1 MYYTEGLNPLISFPL
16 DLDRPHFL
24 AAHSIHSTAPFM
36 FSHALFSG
44 CLLLAAY
51 FAHLIHCQSIRLAE
65 LEKDRIAAQADADVV
80 AENFRMMEKAH
91 QRETRTVKQKFENIT
106 SCAEKA
112 DRLAKEA
119 NGYFVVIWKRIDALE
134 KERVYDEEKQ
144 FDQIAN
150 TTAQS
155 ERAWQKDRNDLKLN
169 YEKLA
174 VKLRREMSEKVEAA
188 NKRAEDAEDELLR
201 KLEEN
206 DRARSKELAL
216 YQVAV
221 TTTEARLWAGIQK
234 SEKRNLRL
242 ATEMTEKNEKQTRK
256 GSVERAAHHARELNQ
271 LRLEDDERQEAL
283 LSCIAEA
290 IMKDEDARMKEKKM
304 QEEARLVEKEQER
317 AVLSKMH
324 SAIVEVKSKSLAL
337 STEQWQERRELRDH
351 LTSLSEDVR
360 DCQKALEIVRKAR
373 RINVDIGGR
382 ERGKAGI
389 PRSTAL
395 CNAQPAGSSLQGL
408 LTPAPSQSP
417 PPREV
422 LAAPPLDQAAPI
434 IGNRASEVDVAPAS
448 EVQVK
453 LEDTSFDLEH
463 AAVHDFLDSEAK
475 IRLGTSNGDCFV
487 WTPGL
492 HES

>member
-1 MYYTEGLNPLISFPL
+1 M
-16 DLDRPHFL
+16 FL
-24 AAHSIHSTAPFM
+24 R
-36 FSHALFSG
+36 ALFSG

-51 FAHLIHCQSIRLAE
+51 FAHSIYCQSIRLAE

-80 AENFRMMEKAH
+80 AENFRVMEKAH

-106 SCAEKA
+106 SYAEEA

-119 NGYFVVIWKRIDALE
+119 NGYLVVILKRIDVLE
-134 KERVYDEEKQ
+134 KERVYDKEKQ

-150 TTAQS
+150 TAAQS
-155 ERAWQKDRNDLKLN
+155 KRAWQKDRNDLKLN
-169 YEKLA
+169 YEKLV

-206 DRARSKELAL
+206 DRARSKELVL

-242 ATEMTEKNEKQTRK
+242 ATEMMEKNEKQTRK
-256 GSVERAAHHARELNQ
+256 GSIERAAHHARELSQ

-324 SAIVEVKSKSLAL
+324 SAISQLNISIVEVKSKSLAL
-337 STEQWQERRELRDH
+337 SMEQWQGRRELRDQ
-351 LTSLSEDVR
+351 LTSLSEEVR
-360 DCQKALEIVRKAR
+360 YCQKALEIVRKAR

-395 CNAQPAGSSLQGL
+395 CNAQPAGSSL
-408 LTPAPSQSP
+408 
-417 PPREV
+417 
-422 LAAPPLDQAAPI
+422 
-434 IGNRASEVDVAPAS
+434 
-448 EVQVK
+448 
-453 LEDTSFDLEH
+453 
-463 AAVHDFLDSEAK
+463 
-475 IRLGTSNGDCFV
+475 
-487 WTPGL
+487 
-492 HES
+492 

>member
-1 MYYTEGLNPLISFPL
+1 M
-16 DLDRPHFL
+16 FL
-24 AAHSIHSTAPFM
+24 R
-36 FSHALFSG
+36 ALFSG

-51 FAHLIHCQSIRLAE
+51 FAHSIYCQSIRLAE

-80 AENFRMMEKAH
+80 AENFRVMEKAH

-106 SCAEKA
+106 SYAEEA

-119 NGYFVVIWKRIDALE
+119 NGYLVVILKRIDVLE
-134 KERVYDEEKQ
+134 KERVYDKEKQ

-150 TTAQS
+150 TAAQS
-155 ERAWQKDRNDLKLN
+155 KRAWQKDRNDLKLN
-169 YEKLA
+169 YEKLV

-206 DRARSKELAL
+206 DRARSKELVL

-242 ATEMTEKNEKQTRK
+242 ATEMMEKNEKQTRK
-256 GSVERAAHHARELNQ
+256 GSIERAAHHARELSQ

-324 SAIVEVKSKSLAL
+324 SAISQLNISIVEVKSKSLAL
-337 STEQWQERRELRDH
+337 SMEQWQGRRELRDQ
-351 LTSLSEDVR
+351 LTSLSEEVR
-360 DCQKALEIVRKAR
+360 YCQKALEIVRKAR

-395 CNAQPAGSSLQGL
+395 
-408 LTPAPSQSP
+408 
-417 PPREV
+417 
-422 LAAPPLDQAAPI
+422 
-434 IGNRASEVDVAPAS
+434 
-448 EVQVK
+448 
-453 LEDTSFDLEH
+453 
-463 AAVHDFLDSEAK
+463 
-475 IRLGTSNGDCFV
+475 
-487 WTPGL
+487 
-492 HES
+492 